1 MTNMSFI
8 DKLNVLFNITKSS
21 MTYLIVIIV
30 LVILASILMTLNKKN
45 SKKARDFF
53 IMIYVM
59 IAVFLLVTYRSNLTN
74 MFDYMMNNFFIVI
87 YFPNLAVYLA
97 AIIATNIILW
107 TSISN
112 PRTSKIVKKINILV
126 FAIMTYILVLILNTI
141 KENNLDVFTQ
151 TSVYGDK
158 TAQALIELSSVIFI
172 AWIIFL
178 ILYSTI
184 RKYII
189 KKKMP
194 RRAVSRQP
202 IRTKES
208 INKTDLV
215 PVNENP
221 IPTKRIEEK
230 PYREIEPP
238 YYVMA
243 SDNQIKV
250 QKVKRETAEYDK
262 LLTLDDYKLLLD
274 VLKKA
279 KQEQIEKRERK
290 EKIRLEEEKLLELR
304 QIYQSIS

>member
-1 MTNMSFI
+1 
-8 DKLNVLFNITKSS
+8 
-21 MTYLIVIIV
+21 
-30 LVILASILMTLNKKN
+30 
-45 SKKARDFF
+45 
-53 IMIYVM
+53 
-59 IAVFLLVTYRSNLTN
+59 
-74 MFDYMMNNFFIVI
+74 MNNFFIAI

-126 FAIMTYILVLILNTI
+126 FTVITYILVLILNTI
-141 KENNLDVFTQ
+141 KTNNLDVFTQ

-178 ILYSTI
+178 VLYSII

-189 KKKMP
+189 RNRMP

-202 IRTKES
+202 IKIEEP
-208 INKTDLV
+208 IIKDDLV
-215 PVNENP
+215 PAEVAPVKEV
-221 IPTKRIEEK
+221 KEK

-250 QKVKRETAEYDK
+250 QKIKRETAEYEN
-262 LLTLDDYKLLLD
+262 LLTIDDYKLLLD

-279 KQEQIEKRERK
+279 KQEQIEKRKRE
-290 EKIRLEEEKLLELR
+290 EKIRLEEEKLRELR

>member
-45 SKKARDFF
+45 SKKARNFF

-74 MFDYMMNNFFIVI
+74 MFDYMMNNFFIAI

-112 PRTSKIVKKINILV
+112 PRTSKIVKKINILAFTV
-126 FAIMTYILVLILNTI
+126 ITYILVLILNTI
-141 KENNLDVFTQ
+141 KTNNLDVFTQ

-178 ILYSTI
+178 VLYSII

-189 KKKMP
+189 RNRMP
-194 RRAVSRQP
+194 RRIVSRQP
-202 IRTKES
+202 IKIEEP
-208 INKTDLV
+208 IIKDDLV
-215 PVNENP
+215 PVAAVPVKEV
-221 IPTKRIEEK
+221 KEK

-262 LLTLDDYKLLLD
+262 LLTIDDYKLLLD

-279 KQEQIEKRERK
+279 KQEQIEKRERE
-290 EKIRLEEEKLLELR
+290 EKIRLEEEKLRELR

>member
-45 SKKARDFF
+45 SKKARNFF

-74 MFDYMMNNFFIVI
+74 MFDYMMNNFFIAI

-112 PRTSKIVKKINILV
+112 PRTSKIVKKINILAFTV
-126 FAIMTYILVLILNTI
+126 ITYILVLILNTI
-141 KENNLDVFTQ
+141 KTNNLDVFTQ

-178 ILYSTI
+178 VLYSII

-189 KKKMP
+189 RNRMP

-202 IRTKES
+202 IKIEEP
-208 INKTDLV
+208 IIKDDLV
-215 PVNENP
+215 PVAAVPVKEV
-221 IPTKRIEEK
+221 KEK

-262 LLTLDDYKLLLD
+262 LLTIDDYKLLLD

-279 KQEQIEKRERK
+279 KQEQIEKRERE
-290 EKIRLEEEKLLELR
+290 EKIRLEEEKLRELR

>member
-1 MTNMSFI
+1 MANMSFI

-21 MTYLIVIIV
+21 MTYLIVIIM

-45 SKKARDFF
+45 SKKARNFF

-59 IAVFLLVTYRSNLTN
+59 IAVFLLVIYRSNLTN
-74 MFDYMMNNFFIVI
+74 MFDYMMNNFFIAI

-112 PRTSKIVKKINILV
+112 PRTSQIVKKINILV
-126 FAIMTYILVLILNTI
+126 FTVITYILVLILNTI
-141 KENNLDVFTQ
+141 KTNNLDVFTQ

-178 ILYSTI
+178 VLYSII

-189 KKKMP
+189 RNRMP
-194 RRAVSRQP
+194 RRAVSRQQIKIEEP
-202 IRTKES
+202 IIKD
-208 INKTDLV
+208 DLV
-215 PVNENP
+215 PAEVAPVKEV
-221 IPTKRIEEK
+221 KEK

-250 QKVKRETAEYDK
+250 QKIKRETAEYEN
-262 LLTLDDYKLLLD
+262 LLTIDDYKLLLD

-279 KQEQIEKRERK
+279 KQEQIEKRKRE
-290 EKIRLEEEKLLELR
+290 EKIRLEEEKLRELR

>member
-1 MTNMSFI
+1 MANMSFI

-21 MTYLIVIIV
+21 MTYLIVIIM

-45 SKKARDFF
+45 SKKARNFF

-74 MFDYMMNNFFIVI
+74 MFDYMMNNFFIAI

-126 FAIMTYILVLILNTI
+126 FTVITYILVLILNTI
-141 KENNLDVFTQ
+141 KTNNLDVFTQ

-178 ILYSTI
+178 VLYSII

-189 KKKMP
+189 RNRMP

-202 IRTKES
+202 IKIEEP
-208 INKTDLV
+208 IIKDDLV
-215 PVNENP
+215 PAEVVPVKEV
-221 IPTKRIEEK
+221 KEK

-250 QKVKRETAEYDK
+250 QKIKSETAEYEN
-262 LLTLDDYKLLLD
+262 LLTIDDYKLLLD

-279 KQEQIEKRERK
+279 KQEQIEKRKRE
-290 EKIRLEEEKLLELR
+290 EKIRLEEEKLRELR

>member
-45 SKKARDFF
+45 SKKARNFF

-59 IAVFLLVTYRSNLTN
+59 VAVFLLVTYRSNLTN
-74 MFDYMMNNFFIVI
+74 MFDYMMNNFFIAI

-97 AIIATNIILW
+97 AIITTNIILW

-112 PRTSKIVKKINILV
+112 PKTSKIVKKINILV
-126 FAIMTYILVLILNTI
+126 FAVITYILVLILNTI
-141 KENNLDVFTQ
+141 KTNNLDVFTQ

-178 ILYSTI
+178 VLYSII

-189 KKKMP
+189 KNRMP

-202 IRTKES
+202 IKIEEP
-208 INKTDLV
+208 IIKDDLV
-215 PVNENP
+215 PVAVETTP
-221 IPTKRIEEK
+221 IKEAKEK

-262 LLTLDDYKLLLD
+262 LLTIDDYKLLLD

-279 KQEQIEKRERK
+279 KQEQIEKRERE
-290 EKIRLEEEKLLELR
+290 EKIRLEEEKLRELR

>member
-1 MTNMSFI
+1 MANMSFI

-21 MTYLIVIIV
+21 MTYLIVIIM

-45 SKKARDFF
+45 SKKARNFF

-74 MFDYMMNNFFIVI
+74 MFDYMMNNFFIAI

-126 FAIMTYILVLILNTI
+126 FTVITYILVLILNTI
-141 KENNLDVFTQ
+141 KTNNLDVFTQ

-178 ILYSTI
+178 VLYSII

-189 KKKMP
+189 RKRMP

-202 IRTKES
+202 IKIEEP
-208 INKTDLV
+208 IIKDDLV
-215 PVNENP
+215 PAEVAPVKEV
-221 IPTKRIEEK
+221 KEK

-250 QKVKRETAEYDK
+250 QKIKRETAEYEN
-262 LLTLDDYKLLLD
+262 LLTIDDYKLLLD

-279 KQEQIEKRERK
+279 KQEQIEKRKRE
-290 EKIRLEEEKLLELR
+290 EKIRLEEEKLRELR

>member
-45 SKKARDFF
+45 SKKARNFF

-74 MFDYMMNNFFIVI
+74 MFDYMMNNFFIAI

-97 AIIATNIILW
+97 AIITTNIILW

-112 PRTSKIVKKINILV
+112 PRTSKIVKKINILAFTV
-126 FAIMTYILVLILNTI
+126 ITYILVLILNTI
-141 KENNLDVFTQ
+141 KTNNLDVFTQ

-178 ILYSTI
+178 VLYSII

-189 KKKMP
+189 RNRMP

-202 IRTKES
+202 IKIEEP
-208 INKTDLV
+208 IIKDDLV
-215 PVNENP
+215 PAEVAPVKEV
-221 IPTKRIEEK
+221 KEK

-262 LLTLDDYKLLLD
+262 LLTIDDYKLLLD

-279 KQEQIEKRERK
+279 KQEQIEKRERE
-290 EKIRLEEEKLLELR
+290 EKIRLEEEKLRELR

>member
-45 SKKARDFF
+45 SKKARNFF

-59 IAVFLLVTYRSNLTN
+59 VAVFLLVTYRSNLTN
-74 MFDYMMNNFFIVI
+74 MFDYMMNNFFIAI

-97 AIIATNIILW
+97 AIITTNIILW

-112 PRTSKIVKKINILV
+112 PKTSKIVKKINILV
-126 FAIMTYILVLILNTI
+126 FAVITYILVLILNTI
-141 KENNLDVFTQ
+141 KTNNLDVFTQ

-178 ILYSTI
+178 VLYSII

-189 KKKMP
+189 KNRMP

-202 IRTKES
+202 IKIEEP
-208 INKTDLV
+208 IIKDDLV
-215 PVNENP
+215 PVSVETTP
-221 IPTKRIEEK
+221 IKEAKEK

-262 LLTLDDYKLLLD
+262 LLTIDDYKLLLD

-279 KQEQIEKRERK
+279 KQEQIEKRERE
-290 EKIRLEEEKLLELR
+290 EKIRLEEEKLRELR

>member
-8 DKLNVLFNITKSS
+8 DKFNVLFNITKSS

-45 SKKARDFF
+45 SKKARNFF

-74 MFDYMMNNFFIVI
+74 MFDYMMNNFFIAI

-112 PRTSKIVKKINILV
+112 PRTSKIVKKINILAFTV
-126 FAIMTYILVLILNTI
+126 ITYILVLILNTI
-141 KENNLDVFTQ
+141 KTNNLDVFTQ

-178 ILYSTI
+178 VLYSII

-189 KKKMP
+189 RNRMP

-202 IRTKES
+202 IKIEEP
-208 INKTDLV
+208 IIKDDLV
-215 PVNENP
+215 PVAAVPVKEV
-221 IPTKRIEEK
+221 KEK

-262 LLTLDDYKLLLD
+262 LLTIDDYKLLLD

-279 KQEQIEKRERK
+279 KQEQIEKRERE
-290 EKIRLEEEKLLELR
+290 EKIRLEEEKLRELR

>member
-45 SKKARDFF
+45 SKKARNFF

-74 MFDYMMNNFFIVI
+74 MFDYMMNNFFIAI

-97 AIIATNIILW
+97 AIITANIILW

-112 PRTSKIVKKINILV
+112 PRTSKIVKKINILAFTV
-126 FAIMTYILVLILNTI
+126 ITYILVLILNTI
-141 KENNLDVFTQ
+141 KTNNLDVFTQ

-178 ILYSTI
+178 VLYSII

-189 KKKMP
+189 RNRMP
-194 RRAVSRQP
+194 RRIVSRQP
-202 IRTKES
+202 IKIEEP
-208 INKTDLV
+208 IIKDDLV
-215 PVNENP
+215 PVAAVPVKEV
-221 IPTKRIEEK
+221 KEK

-262 LLTLDDYKLLLD
+262 LLTIDDYKLLLD

-279 KQEQIEKRERK
+279 KQEQIEKRERE
-290 EKIRLEEEKLLELR
+290 EKIRLEEEKLRELR

>member
-45 SKKARDFF
+45 SKKARNFF

-59 IAVFLLVTYRSNLTN
+59 VAVFLLVTYRSNLTN
-74 MFDYMMNNFFIVI
+74 MFDYMMNNFFIAI

-97 AIIATNIILW
+97 AIITTNIILW

-112 PRTSKIVKKINILV
+112 PKTSKIVKKINILV
-126 FAIMTYILVLILNTI
+126 FAIITYILVLILNTI
-141 KENNLDVFTQ
+141 KTNNLDVFTQ

-178 ILYSTI
+178 VLYSII

-189 KKKMP
+189 KNRMP

-202 IRTKES
+202 IKIEEP
-208 INKTDLV
+208 IIKDDLV
-215 PVNENP
+215 PVSVETTP
-221 IPTKRIEEK
+221 IKEAKEK

-262 LLTLDDYKLLLD
+262 LLTIDDYKLLLD

-279 KQEQIEKRERK
+279 KQEQIEKRERE
-290 EKIRLEEEKLLELR
+290 EKIRLEEEKLRELR

>member
-45 SKKARDFF
+45 SKKARNFF

-74 MFDYMMNNFFIVI
+74 MFDYMMNNFFIAI

-126 FAIMTYILVLILNTI
+126 FTVITYILVLILNTI
-141 KENNLDVFTQ
+141 KTNNLDVFTQ

-178 ILYSTI
+178 VLYSII

-189 KKKMP
+189 RNRMP

-202 IRTKES
+202 IKIEEP
-208 INKTDLV
+208 IIKDDLV
-215 PVNENP
+215 PVAAVPVKEV
-221 IPTKRIEEK
+221 KEK

-262 LLTLDDYKLLLD
+262 LLTIDDYKLLLD

-279 KQEQIEKRERK
+279 KQEQIEKRERE
-290 EKIRLEEEKLLELR
+290 EKIRLEEEKLRELR

>member
-45 SKKARDFF
+45 SKKARNFF

-74 MFDYMMNNFFIVI
+74 MFDYMMNNFFIAI

-97 AIIATNIILW
+97 AIITTNIILW

-112 PRTSKIVKKINILV
+112 PRTSKIVKKINILAFTV
-126 FAIMTYILVLILNTI
+126 ITYILVLILNTI
-141 KENNLDVFTQ
+141 KTNNLDVFTQ

-178 ILYSTI
+178 VLYSII

-189 KKKMP
+189 RNRMP

-202 IRTKES
+202 IKIEEP
-208 INKTDLV
+208 IIKDDLV
-215 PVNENP
+215 PVAAVPVKEV
-221 IPTKRIEEK
+221 KEK
-230 PYREIEPP
+230 SYREIEPP

-262 LLTLDDYKLLLD
+262 LLTIDDYKLLLD

-279 KQEQIEKRERK
+279 KQEQIEKRERE
-290 EKIRLEEEKLLELR
+290 EKIRLEEEKLRELR

>member
-45 SKKARDFF
+45 SKKARNFF

-74 MFDYMMNNFFIVI
+74 MFDYMMNNFFIAI

-97 AIIATNIILW
+97 AIITTNIILW

-112 PRTSKIVKKINILV
+112 PRTSKIVKKINILAFTV
-126 FAIMTYILVLILNTI
+126 ITYILVLILNTI
-141 KENNLDVFTQ
+141 KTNNLDVFTQ

-178 ILYSTI
+178 VLYSII

-189 KKKMP
+189 RNRMP
-194 RRAVSRQP
+194 RRTVSRQP
-202 IRTKES
+202 IKIEEP
-208 INKTDLV
+208 IIKDDLV
-215 PVNENP
+215 PVAAVPVKEV
-221 IPTKRIEEK
+221 KEK

-262 LLTLDDYKLLLD
+262 LLTIDDYKLLLD

-279 KQEQIEKRERK
+279 KQEQIEKRERE
-290 EKIRLEEEKLLELR
+290 EKIRLEEEKLRELR